1 MWLKGGRLYFLLF
14 VVQDLPEFPRCDKF
28 YWTAE
33 SSQIFFLPVRAH
45 ICEGKIT
52 FITYCMTQDFQK

>member
-14 VVQDLPEFPRCDKF
+14 VVQDLPEFPRYDMF

-33 SSQIFFLPVRAH
+33 SSQNIFF
-45 ICEGKIT
+45 
-52 FITYCMTQDFQK
+52 FQKLTYLREKLPLLHTV